1 VNRTI
6 FRYMAETPLFSVTR
20 RVIVR
25 AMELHKTLAE
35 KLRILR
41 SNDTFHTHS
50 AGVRSAVEPLQC
62 VNHHIDMY
70 HVRQLDFGY
79 VLTLKGAVEAEE
91 MKSWYH
97 ASQDHLSG
105 MEGPFGVLV
114 DARNCH
120 PLSKVARF
128 WLLRGQSACEEA
140 GLERAAVLVNSA
152 TQEGYWPGLISVT
165 NPAHRVRFIDAAR
178 HYPRVRALSWILKGV
193 EPNLNEGSVAARPA
207 VSSPGVN
214 ERAMVQAAGL

>member
-1 VNRTI
+1 MRC
-6 FRYMAETPLFSVTR
+6 
-20 RVIVR
+20 RVILGGTY
-25 AMELHKTLAE
+25 LHRTLAE
-35 KLRILR
+35 KLQIVR
-41 SNDTFHTHS
+41 SNDPFHTHS
-50 AGVRSAVEPLQC
+50 AEVRGAVEPLQC

-79 VLTLKGAVEAEE
+79 VLTLKGAVEAAE

-97 ASQDHLSG
+97 AARGHLSG
-105 MEGPFGVLV
+105 MQGPFGVLV
-114 DARNCH
+114 DARSCH
-120 PLSKVARF
+120 PLSKIARF
-128 WLLRGQSACEEA
+128 WLLRGQNACEEA
-140 GLERAAVLVNSA
+140 GLERAAVLVDSA
-152 TQEGYWPGLISVT
+152 TQEGYWPGLVRVT

-207 VSSPGVN
+207 VSSQEVN